1 MKKTLGLVTSLMFA
15 LMVASPI
22 PAKSIDDYAE
32 ESVSRLSAYLKIDTI
47 NPPGNESRGVDY
59 LSKILESE
67 GIAYERVE
75 SAPNRGNLW
84 SRLRSA
90 KPSGSRDALVLLH
103 HIDVVPANRSYWS
116 FDPLSGDVKNGF
128 IYGRGAID
136 TKGLGIA
143 QMQAFLALAR
153 SGVLGLV

>member
-1 MKKTLGLVTSLMFA
+1 MFA
-15 LMVASPI
+15 LMVASATA
-22 PAKSIDDYAE
+22 AKSIDDYAE

-47 NPPGNESRGVDY
+47 NPPGNESRGVGY

-67 GIAYERVE
+67 GIAYEVVE

-103 HIDVVPANRSYWS
+103 HIDVVPANR
-116 FDPLSGDVKNGF
+116 FVDKL
-128 IYGRGAID
+128 
-136 TKGLGIA
+136 
-143 QMQAFLALAR
+143 R
-153 SGVLGLV
+153 SSS